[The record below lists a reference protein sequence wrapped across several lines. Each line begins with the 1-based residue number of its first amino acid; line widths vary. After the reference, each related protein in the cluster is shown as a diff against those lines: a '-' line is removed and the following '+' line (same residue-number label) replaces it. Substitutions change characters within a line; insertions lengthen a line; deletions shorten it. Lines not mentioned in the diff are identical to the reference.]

1 MVYVSN
7 AFSLQ
12 MLSADATIKV
22 ASASIEEVK
31 KLLNTNEF
39 VSAVGHADTANVISN
54 ILNMDIANNR
64 INVSLNKNDALIV
77 AQVVGGRLSEGAT
90 TLPEG
95 VKIEFKLVTIV

>member
-1 MVYVSN
+1 
-7 AFSLQ
+7 

-31 KLLNTNEF
+31 KLLNTNGF